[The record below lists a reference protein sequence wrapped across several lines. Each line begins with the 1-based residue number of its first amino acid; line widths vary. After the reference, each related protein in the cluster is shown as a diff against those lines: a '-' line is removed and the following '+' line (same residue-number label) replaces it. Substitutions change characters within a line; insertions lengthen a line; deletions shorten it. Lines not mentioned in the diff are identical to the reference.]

1 MVPESWE
8 QTSGWPLTS
17 RGEAP
22 AGRTIELLASD
33 NEEGQRS
40 KARSPVQQRSEHRAR
55 RGERRGGGGGEES
68 CSGEAEPRGRA
79 GMREARAWNT
89 KVLLDALTSMLSV
102 WLQPHGA
109 GHGLQPRHSRAS
121 LGLQ

>member
-1 MVPESWE
+1 MRRVRG
-8 QTSGWPLTS
+8 QKQGAQYS
-17 RGEAP
+17 RGVS
-22 AGRTIELLASD
+22 T
-33 NEEGQRS
+33 
-40 KARSPVQQRSEHRAR
+40 EHG
-55 RGERRGGGGGEES
+55 GERGGGGGGGEES

>member
-33 NEEGQRS
+33 NEERQRS
-40 KARSPVQQRSEHRAR
+40 KERSPVQQRSEYRAR
-55 RGERRGGGGGEES
+55 RGERQV
-68 CSGEAEPRGRA
+68 GR
-79 GMREARAWNT
+79 RAA
-89 KVLLDALTSMLSV
+89 VGRQS
-102 WLQPHGA
+102 QGA
-109 GHGLQPRHSRAS
+109 G
-121 LGLQ
+121 LGCERPVPGIQKCFWKH